1 MKITMKV
8 LHEERLPR
16 FVILPM
22 KSKHLT
28 WFKFTLFALQGC
40 LPVPFHYRLVLVQS
54 KHDFFVELNYS
65 CGVKSFHRTLCN
77 HVKN

>member
-16 FVILPM
+16 FVILPI

-40 LPVPFHYRLVLVQS
+40 LPVPFHYRPVLVE
-54 KHDFFVELNYS
+54 VNYS
-65 CGVKSFHRTLCN
+65 CGGGKVFTGLY
-77 HVKN
+77 VIM